1 MGAEGAERV
10 EGAEEEKGAAIYML
24 LDGYDT
30 MGIGYMALW
39 GFGAKCVSG
48 VGDGWIPLRL
58 L

>member
-24 LDGYDT
+24 FDGYDT

-48 VGDGWIPLRL
+48 VGDWTLDSNDY
-58 L
+58 